1 MKKLYT
7 LIAILAV
14 SGCCLTNYVY
24 NIKQHCLFNEN
35 ICQNNLEVF
44 KNGLDKFGADGGLY
58 VIQDMDTADIIEIT
72 TINYQDT
79 GYHPYFRHLQFNE
92 KIKPS
97 QLLAQYIDEVSKS
110 HELEEKLRKNVLS
123 GTAKNANIDAVKVF
137 GTTATTEKENSP
149 KVITTFLG
157 HFEQNHKNYA
167 MIVILDNP
175 QPLKSTFGFRSAGW
189 NAAPIARNII
199 GSINQEYNNEI

>member
-35 ICQNNLEVF
+35 ICQNNLEAF

-58 VIQDMDTADIIEIT
+58 IIQNMDTADMVEIT
-72 TINYQDT
+72 AINYQDKV
-79 GYHPYFRHLQFNE
+79 YRPYFRHLQLNE
-92 KIKPS
+92 EIKPS
-97 QLLAQYIDEVSKS
+97 RLLIRYIDEVKKS

-123 GTAKNANIDAVKVF
+123 GTARNANIDTVKVF
-137 GTTATTEKENSP
+137 GATATTEKDDSSQ
-149 KVITTFLG
+149 VITTFLG

-175 QPLKSTFGFRSAGW
+175 QPLKSTFGFRAAGW
-189 NAAPIARNII
+189 NVVPIARNII
-199 GSINQEYNNEI
+199 ISISQEHNNEI

>member
-35 ICQNNLEVF
+35 ICYNNLEAF

-58 VIQDMDTADIIEIT
+58 IIQNMDTADMIEIT
-72 TINYQDT
+72 AINYQDKV
-79 GYHPYFRHLQFNE
+79 YRPYFRHLQLNE
-92 KIKPS
+92 EIKPS
-97 QLLAQYIDEVSKS
+97 RLLIRYIDEVKKS
-110 HELEEKLRKNVLS
+110 HKLEEKLRKNVLS
-123 GTAKNANIDAVKVF
+123 GTARNANIDTVKVF
-137 GTTATTEKENSP
+137 GATATIEKDDSS

-189 NAAPIARNII
+189 NVVPIARNII
-199 GSINQEYNNEI
+199 ISISQEHNNEI